1 MREPAWMVK
10 YQAREALKNGRP
22 EEAHRLFDGLVA
34 AGATRVWALRGD
46 VIRGYV
52 ERAEKA
58 LRNDDVEAAWKD
70 LTRVAAL
77 AAPTDAGVTRLRDV
91 LVRLALAE
99 VRAMLEAGKPIQALE
114 AIARLRERPA
124 DSPALPPL
132 ADTARGLVIL
142 QPCG

>member
-22 EEAHRLFDGLVA
+22 EEAHRLYDGLA
-34 AGATRVWALRGD
+34 ASGAGRIWALRGD

-52 ERAEKA
+52 DRADKA

-70 LTRVAAL
+70 LTRVSGL
-77 AAPTDAGVTRLRDV
+77 AAPTDAGVARLRDV
-91 LVRLALAE
+91 LVKLALAE

-114 AIARLRERPA
+114 AIARL
-124 DSPALPPL
+124 
-132 ADTARGLVIL
+132 
-142 QPCG
+142 

>member
-22 EEAHRLFDGLVA
+22 EEAHRLYDGLVSS
-34 AGATRVWALRGD
+34 GASRVWALRGD

-70 LTRVAAL
+70 LNRVVAL
-77 AAPTDAGVTRLRDV
+77 AAPTDAGVARLRDV
-91 LVRLALAE
+91 LVKLALAE
-99 VRAMLEAGKPIQALE
+99 IRAMLEAGKPLQALE
-114 AIARLRERPA
+114 SIARLARPVSRWRRRSSRPRHA
-124 DSPALPPL
+124 HGVDEWL
-132 ADTARGLVIL
+132 DRR
-142 QPCG
+142 